1 VRGAGPL
8 ILPAA
13 LFLLPWSIVP
23 WLSDPVAAFPVWIVL
38 LVPST
43 AGWLLAIRRVSRP
56 GPAGSLGLVVLVAAA
71 ARVLWLV
78 PPVPLSDDLYRY
90 LWDGRV
96 ANSGIQ
102 PFEWPPSAPELAPL
116 RDEEVW
122 PRINHPDVPTIYP
135 PVAQGWF
142 RALDAFAPSPL
153 GARAAAAL
161 TDLLVVA
168 LLGVLL
174 RARGRSPAGALVA
187 GWCPLSVLES
197 AGGGHVDAPGAM
209 LLTAAIVVM
218 ERTRGAPAFGPGL
231 LASLAAM
238 VKPVPLLAA
247 PALLRDGPPARR
259 IAMLVG
265 AGLALTV
272 AIPYLGAGEK
282 LFTGFRAYAEHW
294 RFNDALYWLLTGGGL
309 SPGGARLAL
318 ATAVAALAFLAAWR
332 VRDPV
337 GAAGCAVVAGVALSP
352 TVHPWYALWLVP
364 FLPFLPRAVRSGALV
379 LVALLP
385 LSYAAAWTEATSGT
399 WAEPGWLRP
408 AVWVPVAVAWIAG
421 AAGWRIAGDGT
432 SPAGERDPRP
442 EDDDGR
448 ADRSARP

>member
-1 VRGAGPL
+1 MLA
-8 ILPAA
+8 
-13 LFLLPWSIVP
+13 VP
-23 WLSDPVAAFPVWIVL
+23 WLPDPVRAFPVWCGL
-38 LVPST
+38 LLPST
-43 AGWLLAIRRVSRP
+43 AGWLLALRRVSRD
-56 GPAGSLGLVVLVAAA
+56 GSAAGGIGFVVLVAVA
-71 ARVLWLV
+71 ARILWLV

-96 ANSGIQ
+96 ANAGIH
-102 PFEWPPSAPELAPL
+102 PFEWAPSAPELERL

-122 PRINHPDVPTIYP
+122 PKINHPDVPTIYP

-161 TDLLVVA
+161 ADLLVVG

-174 RARGRSPAGALVA
+174 GFRGRSPAGALVA

-209 LLTAAIVVM
+209 LLTAAVVVM
-218 ERTRGAPAFGPGL
+218 QRTEGAPAFGPGL

-247 PALLRDGPPARR
+247 PAMLRDGPAARR
-259 IAMLVG
+259 IALLAG
-265 AGLALTV
+265 AALALTV
-272 AIPYLGAGEK
+272 AVPYMGAGEK
-282 LFTGFRAYAEHW
+282 LFAGFRTYAEHW

-309 SPGGARLAL
+309 SPGAARMTLAL
-318 ATAVAALAFLAAWR
+318 AVAALAIVAAWR

-337 GAAGCAVVAGVALSP
+337 AAAGCAVAAAVALSP

-364 FLPFLPRAVRSGALV
+364 FLPFLPRAVRPAGLT

-385 LSYAAAWTEATSGT
+385 LSYAAAWTEATTGA
-399 WAEPGWLRP
+399 WGEPAWLRP
-408 AVWVPVAVAWIAG
+408 AVWIPVGIAL
-421 AAGWRIAGDGT
+421 AAGTAWWLRSKGDGRAG
-432 SPAGERDPRP
+432 SSGPADG
-442 EDDDGR
+442 DGR